1 MMESII
7 ALILIGIIVFTIF
20 QRLKEKDQED
30 FEDRDS

>member
-7 ALILIGIIVFTIF
+7 TLILIGIIVFTIF
-20 QRLKEKDQED
+20 QRLREKEQED

>member
-1 MMESII
+1 MELII

-20 QRLKEKDQED
+20 QRLKEKEQED